1 MTPPAAVQRP
11 SAGPASPQLRSRRTP
26 LLLTVLALAGVLL
39 VTQLLASPHFVS
51 HITFDNPT
59 PYNLSV
65 EVSNGTDG
73 WLPLGSLEPRRATSV
88 GQVYDIGDIWLV
100 RVSAQGETVGQFRV
114 TRKPAGALE
123 LARRDPPPHRGRSR
137 SGGRPAPAVGT
148 APRVRSRRPLEG
160 AKAGER
166 PSQPRTRR
174 AAATTATCPALHLP
188 AHHIGAPG
196 NVAASGRFPDLARP
210 TVGRSAPRDKRRL
223 GCFRPHC
230 RGPFKPRAEKL

>member
-73 WLPLGSLEPRRATSV
+73 WLPLGSLEPRGATSV

-114 TRKPAGALE
+114 TRSRLEHSNWHVAIPRHMGDDLEAAG
-123 LARRDPPPHRGRSR
+123 
-137 SGGRPAPAVGT
+137 V
-148 APRVRSRRPLEG
+148 PR
-160 AKAGER
+160 
-166 PSQPRTRR
+166 QP
-174 AAATTATCPALHLP
+174 
-188 AHHIGAPG
+188 
-196 NVAASGRFPDLARP
+196 
-210 TVGRSAPRDKRRL
+210 
-223 GCFRPHC
+223 
-230 RGPFKPRAEKL
+230 